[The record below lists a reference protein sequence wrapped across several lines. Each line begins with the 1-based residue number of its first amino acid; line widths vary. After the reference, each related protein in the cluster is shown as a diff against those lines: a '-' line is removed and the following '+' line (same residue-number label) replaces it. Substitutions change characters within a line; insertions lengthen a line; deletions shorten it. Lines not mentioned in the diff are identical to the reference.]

1 MFEIRVICNSGDTD
15 RITAAL
21 ADTFTT
27 GTVRRLPSRH
37 DDRARLY
44 VTAGHKSATAADA
57 PESFGQDPETAYAL
71 APSIT
76 SEISWAAYHSV
87 GRPTGALLGRE
98 FWLRKAAV
106 LDRLA
111 LAEDEDQSGDAVELA
126 TEAARRLIEFD
137 RAGEEP
143 YAGVPHGPDHPHTTA
158 DPRGY
163 VRQEYAAWQ
172 RHQ

>member
-1 MFEIRVICNSGDTD
+1 MFEIRVICNPGDTD

-27 GTVRRLPSRH
+27 GTVRCLPSRH

-44 VTAGHKSATAADA
+44 VAADHKSATTADT
-57 PESFGQDPETAYAL
+57 PESFRQDPETAYAL

-76 SEISWAAYHSV
+76 SEISWTAYHSV

-98 FWLRKAAV
+98 FWLRKAAL
-106 LDRLA
+106 LDRVA
-111 LAEDEDQSGDAVELA
+111 LAEDEDQSADAVELA

-137 RAGEEP
+137 RAGEEQ
-143 YAGVPHGPDHPHTTA
+143 YAGVPHGPDHPDTKA
-158 DPRGY
+158 KPRGY